1 MKATR
6 GHVRPVTR
14 TQALA
19 QHLAA
24 WVVVLGLVALLGLVG
39 GAQ

>member
-1 MKATR
+1 VKNTR
-6 GHVRPVTR
+6 GCVRPVTR
-14 TQALA
+14 TQAIA

>member
-1 MKATR
+1 MKNTR
-6 GHVRPVTR
+6 GYVRSVTR
-14 TQALA
+14 TQAVA

-24 WVVVLGLVALLGLVG
+24 WVVVLGLVAVLGLVG

>member
-1 MKATR
+1 MKSTR
-6 GHVRPVTR
+6 GYVRPVTR
-14 TQALA
+14 TQAIA

-24 WVVVLGLVALLGLVG
+24 WVVVLGFVGLLGLVG

>member
-1 MKATR
+1 MKANR
-6 GHVRPVTR
+6 GAVRPLPR
-14 TQALA
+14 HQLIA

-24 WVVVLGLVALLGLVG
+24 WVVVLGFVGLLGLVG